1 MELQTKVKAPDGVM
15 STQLDGEAV
24 LMHVSKGI
32 YFGLNDVGAFIWKLM
47 AKPVSIWEL
56 CRAVEQEFDV
66 LSELCEG
73 DILTLME
80 QLGDK
85 ELVEIVGEEV

>member
-1 MELQTKVKAPDGVM
+1 MKLHTKVKAPDGVM

-32 YFGLNDVGAFIWKLM
+32 YFGLNEVGAFIWKLM
-47 AKPVSIWEL
+47 AKPVSIRAL

-66 LSELCEG
+66 LSGLCE
-73 DILTLME
+73 DDVLTLME
-80 QLGDK
+80 QLGEKD
-85 ELVEIVGEEV
+85 LVEIVSKEG